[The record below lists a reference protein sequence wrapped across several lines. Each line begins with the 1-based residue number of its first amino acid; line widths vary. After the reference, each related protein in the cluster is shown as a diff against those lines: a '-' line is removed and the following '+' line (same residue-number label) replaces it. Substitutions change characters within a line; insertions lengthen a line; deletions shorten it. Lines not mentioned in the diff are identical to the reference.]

1 MDLSPRL
8 LTEVEFKEQWRG
20 YSPTEVDQFLASV
33 ATAVGDLQHRLH
45 EAVDRAMR
53 AEEKLL
59 ERTDDDEVRRTL
71 VLAQRTASSAVE
83 EAKAEAER
91 IVAEARLQATEES
104 TTLAEQ
110 ARAEADALTERRAR
124 LQADVDAL
132 EAYVSQQRERLRE
145 ELTRQLAAL
154 DEASFGL
161 AAPPVE
167 SAAALEPPASEE
179 SRPDEL
185 AGARADLADA
195 LRQAGVEPLEP
206 LEPLAPVPAADE
218 PTGRPALY
226 DADADESGEIVL
238 PRDDATQAFDVVDLD
253 AEGNGEGDATGE
265 HDALAWAAAPAEP
278 AATLDVDDEDDSD
291 PFLAE
296 LRRAVNDDAPL
307 GPRDESLPLAFS
319 PDEDA
324 VPSGRFRRRRGR

>member
-33 ATAVGDLQHRLH
+33 ATAVGDLQQRLH

-53 AEEKLL
+53 AEERLL

-83 EAKAEAER
+83 EARAEAER

-104 TTLAEQ
+104 TALGEQ
-110 ARAEADALTERRAR
+110 ARAEAHALTERRAT
-124 LQADVDAL
+124 LQAEVDAL
-132 EAYVSQQRERLRE
+132 EAYVAQQRERLRD
-145 ELTRQLAAL
+145 ELSRQLSAL

-161 AAPPVE
+161 SAPPPVTSGP
-167 SAAALEPPASEE
+167 SAPEPAEDELEPVAA
-179 SRPDEL
+179 DEL
-185 AGARADLADA
+185 ADAREDLADA
-195 LRQAGVEPLEP
+195 LRQAGVEPLDPAGE
-206 LEPLAPVPAADE
+206 VP
-218 PTGRPALY
+218 GRPALY

-238 PRDDATQAFDVVDLD
+238 PRDDATEAFDVLDLD
-253 AEGNGEGDATGE
+253 ADDHGDETGE
-265 HDALAWAAAPAEP
+265 HEALDWASPTGGVDAS
-278 AATLDVDDEDDSD
+278 LDDDDD

-307 GPRDESLPLAFS
+307 GPRDENLPLAFS

>member
-53 AEEKLL
+53 AEERLL

-71 VLAQRTASSAVE
+71 VLAQRTASSAIE

-91 IVAEARLQATEES
+91 IVADARQQATEES
-104 TTLAEQ
+104 TTLGEQ
-110 ARAEADALTERRAR
+110 VRAETEALTERRAA
-124 LQADVDAL
+124 LQVEVEAL
-132 EAYVSQQRERLRE
+132 EAYVAQQRDRLRA
-145 ELTRQLAAL
+145 ELTRQLGAL

-161 AAPPVE
+161 AEPPVE
-167 SAAALEPPASEE
+167 LASAFAAPEAEPEPEIEPEPIASG
-179 SRPDEL
+179 EL
-185 AGARADLADA
+185 AEAREDLADA
-195 LRQAGVEPLEP
+195 LRHAGVEPRETFEP
-206 LEPLAPVPAADE
+206 VDEVP
-218 PTGRPALY
+218 GRPALY

-238 PRDDATQAFDVVDLD
+238 PRDDATQAFDVLDLD
-253 AEGNGEGDATGE
+253 EQADDTGGL
-265 HDALAWAAAPAEP
+265 DWAAPTGAGTPIDDDE
-278 AATLDVDDEDDSD
+278 VDDGD

-307 GPRDESLPLAFS
+307 GPRDENLPLAFS

>member
-53 AEEKLL
+53 AEERLL

-71 VLAQRTASSAVE
+71 VLAQRTASSAIE

-91 IVAEARLQATEES
+91 IVSDARQQATEES
-104 TTLAEQ
+104 TTLGEQ
-110 ARAEADALTERRAR
+110 VRAETEALSERRAA
-124 LQADVDAL
+124 LLVEVEAL
-132 EAYVSQQRERLRE
+132 EVYVAQQRDRLRD
-145 ELTRQLAAL
+145 ELTRQLGAL
-154 DEASFGL
+154 DAASFGL
-161 AAPPVE
+161 APPPVE
-167 SAAALEPPASEE
+167 RTPVAEEP
-179 SRPDEL
+179 EL
-185 AGARADLADA
+185 DVAPPPVATDDLVGAGEDLADA
-195 LRQAGVEPLEP
+195 LRQAGVEPP
-206 LEPLAPVPAADE
+206 
-218 PTGRPALY
+218 GRPSLY

-238 PRDDATQAFDVVDLD
+238 PRDDATQAFDILDLD
-253 AEGNGEGDATGE
+253 GQTDDTGE
-265 HDALAWAAAPAEP
+265 HGALDWAASPTGPADSLE
-278 AATLDVDDEDDSD
+278 LDDDDDEGD

-307 GPRDESLPLAFS
+307 GPRDENLPLAFS

>member
-53 AEEKLL
+53 AEERLL

-71 VLAQRTASSAVE
+71 VLAQRTASSAIE

-91 IVAEARLQATEES
+91 IVTDARLQATEES
-104 TTLAEQ
+104 TTLGEQ
-110 ARAEADALTERRAR
+110 IRAETEALTERRAA
-124 LQADVDAL
+124 LLVEVEAL
-132 EAYVSQQRERLRE
+132 EAYVAEQRDRLRD
-145 ELTRQLAAL
+145 ELTRQLGAL

-167 SAAALEPPASEE
+167 LAPAAEEPE
-179 SRPDEL
+179 SDVAPPPIATDDL
-185 AGARADLADA
+185 ADAREDLADA

-206 LEPLAPVPAADE
+206 FEPVAELP
-218 PTGRPALY
+218 GRPSLY

-238 PRDDATQAFDVVDLD
+238 PRDDATQAFDVLDLEEHAD
-253 AEGNGEGDATGE
+253 DTGE
-265 HDALAWAAAPAEP
+265 HGALDWAAPSE
-278 AATLDVDDEDDSD
+278 AAAASLELDDDDDGD

-307 GPRDESLPLAFS
+307 GPRDENLPLAFS